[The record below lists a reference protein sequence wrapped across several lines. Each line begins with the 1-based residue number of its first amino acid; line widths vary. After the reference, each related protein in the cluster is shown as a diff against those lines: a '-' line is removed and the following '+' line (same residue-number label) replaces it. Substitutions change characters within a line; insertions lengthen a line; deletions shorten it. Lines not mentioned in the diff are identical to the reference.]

1 MRIEHIEI
9 SKFRSIEH
17 CKISLDTVNAI
28 VGQNNSGKSALIRA
42 LNAFFNLDEEEGSF
56 YDGKHNYTSQSVSK
70 ITIKFNKIPDYDDIQ
85 HFAKNDSI
93 EAQLHY
99 SHSSKIIS
107 FKYKVDRK
115 FINAPANL
123 MSTIKKYI
131 SFVYIPPN
139 RSSDQLKWQENSL
152 IKELIEE
159 YLKQETS
166 RRDTLTPKF
175 TRAAQYLEDNALKK
189 ISKDVE
195 ECYSLRHKFDFSLN
209 FDKQANF
216 LSFLSEIQ
224 MHIKEADR
232 THNLNDC
239 GTGLQSLTIIAFHR
253 VLAKI
258 KHQNIV
264 LGLEEPEINLH
275 PQAQRELIKSIKSSS
290 DASSNHNDISQ
301 VLLTTHST
309 VIIDNIEHTN
319 ISLVRKEPDEKRG
332 FKTIITKT
340 SDTFFSDYN
349 LKEFNYYQFH
359 SYRNSD
365 FFFANYVIFVESK
378 NDAEVVKFLA
388 YREGIDLDL
397 YGISIV
403 NIDGVK
409 NLPYPFRIVKELG
422 IPYLIILDK
431 DYFLPYFNDSLKLSR
446 KDDGLPKY
454 RYEYHTNNLINELIP
469 IQRDRNVIMTSFR
482 ANHGRAMEL
491 LLDYNII
498 CMQYCLEMD
507 LLGSTKAVEEMSLI
521 LNLTSDNSNK
531 RFLLVER
538 TSVIKKIENILHV
551 LGKMSNSNLPNSFK
565 KIKKEIR
572 EISKR
577 C

>member
-1 MRIEHIEI
+1 MKIEHIEI

-42 LNAFFNLDEEEGSF
+42 LNAFFNPAEEEHSF
-56 YDGKHNYTSQSVSK
+56 YDGKHNYNSKSISK
-70 ITIKFNKIPDYDDIQ
+70 IIIKFGNIPDKNDIQ
-85 HFAKNDSI
+85 QFVEDGYI

-99 SHSSKIIS
+99 SHSTKNIS
-107 FKYKVDRK
+107 FKYKVNRK
-115 FINAPANL
+115 FINAPPAL
-123 MSTIKKYI
+123 MSAINKYI

-159 YLKQETS
+159 YLKQET
-166 RRDTLTPKF
+166 RKRDTLTPKF
-175 TRAAQYLEDNALKK
+175 MKAAQYLEDNALKK
-189 ISKDVE
+189 ISKEVE
-195 ECYSLRHKFDFSLN
+195 SCYSLRHKFDFSLN

-224 MHIKEADR
+224 MHITEEDQI
-232 THNLNDC
+232 HNLNDC

-258 KHQNIV
+258 RHQNIV

-275 PQAQRELIKSIKSSS
+275 PQAQRELIKSIKLSSDTSSS
-290 DASSNHNDISQ
+290 RNDISQ

-309 VIIDNIEHTN
+309 VIIDNIDHTN

-332 FKTIITKT
+332 FKSVITKT
-340 SDTFFSDYN
+340 NDSFFSDHD
-349 LKEFNYYQFH
+349 LEEFKYYQFH

-388 YREGIDLDL
+388 NKEGIDLDL

-431 DYFLPYFNDSLKLSR
+431 DYFFPYLSDELR
-446 KDDGLPKY
+446 SSRNEDGLPKY
-454 RYEYHTNNLINELIP
+454 RYEYHTNNLINELIVA
-469 IQRDRNVIMTSFR
+469 QKDRNLILNSFKT
-482 ANHGRAMEL
+482 NHSRAMEL
-491 LLDYNII
+491 LAAHNII
-498 CMQYCLEMD
+498 CMKYTLEMD
-507 LLGSTKAVEEMSLI
+507 LLCSDKAVEEMSII
-521 LNLTSDNSNK
+521 LSLTAEESNR

-538 TSVIKKIENILHV
+538 VKAIKKIGNILQV
-551 LGKMSNSNLPNSFK
+551 LGKMSNRNLPNSFK
-565 KIKKEIR
+565 RIKKEIR